1 MEEREP
7 LVPRPRQD
15 PVEERKALMT
25 TTRTGGAYIPP
36 ARLRMMQEQI
46 TDKSSVEYQR
56 IAWEALKKSI
66 NGLINKVTASNIKA
80 ILPELF
86 GENLVRGRGLFCRSI
101 MKAQAASMPF
111 TPVYAAI
118 VAVVN
123 TKLPQIG
130 ELLITRLIVQFRKA
144 YKRNDKTTCLAT
156 TTFIAHLTNQWV
168 AHEILALKILFLL
181 LGQPTEDSIE
191 IAVGF
196 MKEVGSFL
204 SQEASGANEGVFERL
219 RNILHEG
226 KIEKRTQYMIE
237 VLFQIRKDKYKDN
250 PPIAPELDLVDDDEQ
265 ITHTLELDD
274 DDLNVMEGLNV
285 FKNDPDYLA
294 NEEKYSAIK
303 AEILGEDDDSDES
316 GSEESD
322 DDEDEE
328 ESREALQ
335 KKMEIQDRTNTN
347 LVNLRKTIY
356 LTIKSSLNFE
366 ECCHKLMLIQLE
378 PGQQIEL
385 CNMVIECCSQ
395 ERTYEKFYGL
405 VG

>member
-1 MEEREP
+1 
-7 LVPRPRQD
+7 
-15 PVEERKALMT
+15 MT
-25 TTRTGGAYIPP
+25 A
-36 ARLRMMQEQI
+36 A
-46 TDKSSVEYQR
+46 
-56 IAWEALKKSI
+56 
-66 NGLINKVTASNIKA
+66 NIKA
-80 ILPELF
+80 IIPELF
-86 GENLVRGRGLFCRSI
+86 GENLVRGRGLFCKSI

-111 TPVYAAI
+111 TPVYAAV

-144 YKRNDKTTCLAT
+144 YKRNDKATCLAT

-168 AHEILALKILFLL
+168 AHEILALKVLFLL

-250 PPIAPELDLVDDDEQ
+250 PPIGNDLDLVDDDEQ
-265 ITHTLELDD
+265 ITHTLELDEE
-274 DDLNVMEGLNV
+274 DLDVMEGLSKYPFFILNPVCLYSKECFHLLTISLYACYYVDV
-285 FKNDPDYLA
+285 FKFDPEYLE
-294 NEEKYSAIK
+294 NEEKYGAIK

-316 GSEESD
+316 GSDES
-322 DDEDEE
+322 DEDEEDGE

-366 ECCHKLMLIQLE
+366 ECCHKLLLIKLE
-378 PGQQIEL
+378 QGQQVSYTISWSMSWITFFL
-385 CNMVIECCSQ
+385 FFNSRCRHSYPSLLSLNCRLNCA
-395 ERTYEKFYGL
+395 TW
-405 VG
+405 